1 MMNSK
6 FSWKNYIVSIAW
18 SCVAM
23 LLVLPLAGDAHEIN
37 TSYLALTLKADEIR
51 VVLSVDEADLI
62 RLDTQI
68 DANGDG
74 GLWRDEVEA
83 GGERVAQQLRERI
96 QVQLDDE
103 STPLKMLGASPDID
117 GDGNLFLRV
126 VYAVPTTGEPR
137 ELALDLSLLLQPP
150 LLAEHRSLVS
160 FRVDAQQPELLSVLS
175 AASPQDR
182 FQLREE
188 VDLLAQ
194 VGDFIWLGIEHI
206 FVGYDHIMFLAAL
219 IVIGS
224 RLGQLVKIVS
234 AFTVA
239 HSITLI
245 LAALEVVTL
254 PTRWVEAGIA
264 LSIAYVALENF
275 WIQDSKHRW
284 LLTFG
289 FGFVHGFGFANV
301 LRDLGLPSEGL
312 VASLLAFNIGVEMG
326 QIVIVA
332 IMLPVVLL
340 AARQGF
346 QPRLIQVASGII
358 LLFGVGW
365 FVERLFGLSYMPI

>member
-6 FSWKNYIVSIAW
+6 FSWENYIVSIAW

>member
-1 MMNSK
+1 MNSK
-6 FSWKNYIVSIAW
+6 FSWENSIAW

-206 FVGYDHIMFLAAL
+206 FIGYDHIMFLAAL

-346 QPRLIQVASGII
+346 QPRLIQGASGII

>member
-1 MMNSK
+1 MNSV
-6 FSWKNYIVSIAW
+6 FSWEKCVVAITPW
-18 SCVAM
+18 WVAM
-23 LLVLPLAGDAHEIN
+23 LLLLPLASDAHEIN
-37 TSYLALTLKADEIR
+37 TSYSALTLKADEIR
-51 VVLSVDEADLI
+51 VVLSIDEADLL
-62 RLDTQI
+62 RLDPQI

-74 GLWRDEVEA
+74 VLWRDEVEA
-83 GGERVAQQLRERI
+83 GGGRVAQLLRDRV
-96 QVQLDDE
+96 QVQLDDVAIG
-103 STPLKMLGASPDID
+103 LKMQDASPAID
-117 GDGNLFLRV
+117 GDGNLFLRA

-137 ELALDLSLLLQPP
+137 ELVLDLSLLLQPP
-150 LLAEHRSLVS
+150 LLAEHKNLVR
-160 FRVDAQQPELLSVLS
+160 FRVDALQPELLSVLS
-175 AASPQDR
+175 AASPEDR

-194 VGDFIWLGIEHI
+194 VGHFIWLGIEHI

-224 RLGQLVKIVS
+224 RLGPLVKIVS

-245 LAALEVVTL
+245 LAALDVVTL

-275 WIQDSKHRW
+275 WIRDSKHRW

-312 VASLLAFNIGVEMG
+312 IASLLAFNIGVEMG

-332 IMLPVVLL
+332 IMLPVILL
-340 AARQGF
+340 AARRGYQR
-346 QPRLIQVASGII
+346 RLIHIASAII

>member
-1 MMNSK
+1 MNSV
-6 FSWKNYIVSIAW
+6 FSWEKCVVAITPW
-18 SCVAM
+18 WVAM
-23 LLVLPLAGDAHEIN
+23 LLLLPLASDAHEIN
-37 TSYLALTLKADEIR
+37 TSYSALTLKADEIR
-51 VVLSVDEADLI
+51 VVLSIDEADLL
-62 RLDTQI
+62 RLDPQI

-74 GLWRDEVEA
+74 VLWRDEVEA
-83 GGERVAQQLRERI
+83 GGGRVAQLLRDRV
-96 QVQLDDE
+96 QVQLDDVAIG
-103 STPLKMLGASPDID
+103 LKMQDASPDID
-117 GDGNLFLRV
+117 GDGNLFLRA

-137 ELALDLSLLLQPP
+137 ELVLDLSLLLQPP
-150 LLAEHRSLVS
+150 LLAEHKNLVR
-160 FRVDAQQPELLSVLS
+160 FRVDALQPELLSVLS
-175 AASPQDR
+175 AASPEDR

-194 VGDFIWLGIEHI
+194 VGHFIWLGIEHI

-224 RLGQLVKIVS
+224 RLGPLVKIVS

-245 LAALEVVTL
+245 LAALDVVTL

-275 WIQDSKHRW
+275 WIRDSKHRW

-312 VASLLAFNIGVEMG
+312 IASLLAFNIGVEMG

-332 IMLPVVLL
+332 IMLPVILL
-340 AARQGF
+340 AARRGYQR
-346 QPRLIQVASGII
+346 RLIHIASAII

>member
-1 MMNSK
+1 
-6 FSWKNYIVSIAW
+6 
-18 SCVAM
+18 M
-23 LLVLPLAGDAHEIN
+23 LLLLPLASDAHEIN
-37 TSYLALTLKADEIR
+37 TSYSALTLKADEIR
-51 VVLSVDEADLI
+51 VVLSIDEADLL
-62 RLDTQI
+62 RLDPQI

-74 GLWRDEVEA
+74 VLWRDEVEA
-83 GGERVAQQLRERI
+83 GGGRVAQLLRDRV
-96 QVQLDDE
+96 QVQLDDVAIG
-103 STPLKMLGASPDID
+103 LKMQDASPDID
-117 GDGNLFLRV
+117 GDGNLFLRA

-137 ELALDLSLLLQPP
+137 ELVLDLSLLLQPP
-150 LLAEHRSLVS
+150 LLAEHKNLVR
-160 FRVDAQQPELLSVLS
+160 FRVDALQPELLSVLS
-175 AASPQDR
+175 AASPEDR

-194 VGDFIWLGIEHI
+194 VGHFIWLGIEHI

-224 RLGQLVKIVS
+224 RLGPLVKIVS

-245 LAALEVVTL
+245 LAALDVVTL

-275 WIQDSKHRW
+275 WIRDSKHRW

-312 VASLLAFNIGVEMG
+312 IASLLAFNIGVEMG

-332 IMLPVVLL
+332 IMLPVILL
-340 AARQGF
+340 AARRGYQR
-346 QPRLIQVASGII
+346 RLIHIASAII